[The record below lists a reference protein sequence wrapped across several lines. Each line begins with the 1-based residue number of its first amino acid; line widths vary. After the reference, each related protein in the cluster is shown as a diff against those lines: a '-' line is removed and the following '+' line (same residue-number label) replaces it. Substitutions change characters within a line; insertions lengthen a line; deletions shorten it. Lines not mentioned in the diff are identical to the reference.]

1 MMKEEEN
8 EYYTDDDYN
17 NNINYK
23 LLKFDNNNGIN
34 YNNHFN
40 NYNSQINF
48 KKENDNFNNYQIINN
63 NIINT
68 HNYFQINFNQNFSND
83 NELFFFNKFYNSKI
97 LKNKIIN
104 SQITKQDLNAIN
116 SIIINDTSPQ
126 NIENNCH
133 YLQMKIISNPN
144 YANEILFPFLFPNM
158 ISLINDQYGNL
169 IYQGFIEVLN
179 QNHLTNSL
187 IIIENNFNE
196 ISHSQNG
203 TRVIQKLIEK
213 SSNLKQGNN
222 LILNSLINMLKG
234 KVCELSNDKNANHII
249 QKFIVNIQFPY
260 NNFIYEEL
268 YQNFMNISIT
278 KYGCCVVQKCLINGN
293 KEQKEKIIYLVLQN
307 TFYLIRDQFG
317 NYVYQCVLL
326 LNDEEI
332 NYKIIDIIYD
342 TIIPLCKE
350 KYSSN
355 VIEKLFEINNIVI
368 VNQLIDYITKTDN
381 KILELVTNKYG
392 NYIIQKILN
401 VCTDKN
407 LFFRILNS
415 ISKNII
421 LINNVSFGKKLI
433 SKLSEKYPI
442 LNEMI
447 NSIEM

>member
-1 MMKEEEN
+1 MMKEEEI
-8 EYYTDDDYN
+8 EY
-17 NNINYK
+17 NYCNDI
-23 LLKFDNNNGIN
+23 DNNNNNFQLLNLDNKNEIN
-34 YNNHFN
+34 FNNHFN
-40 NYNSQINF
+40 NFDNQTNL
-48 KKENDNFNNYQIINN
+48 KKENFNIINN

-68 HNYFQINFNQNFSND
+68 HNYFQINFNQNFSYD
-83 NELFFFNKFYNSKI
+83 NEPFYFNNFNNLKVV
-97 LKNKIIN
+97 KNKIIN

-116 SIIINDTSPQ
+116 SIIINDTSSQ

-133 YLQMKIISNPN
+133 YLQMRIVSNAN
-144 YANEILFPFLFPNM
+144 YANEVLFPFLFPNM
-158 ISLINDQYGNL
+158 IRLINDQYGNY
-169 IYQGFIEVLN
+169 IYQGFIEVF
-179 QNHLTNSL
+179 NSKNL
-187 IIIENNFNE
+187 INFLVVIENNFNE

-222 LILNSLINMLKG
+222 IIQKSLIDMLKG
-234 KVCELSNDKNANHII
+234 KVCQLSNDENANHII

-268 YQNFMNISIT
+268 YQNFMHIAIT
-278 KYGCCVVQKCLINGN
+278 KYGCCVVQKCLINAN

-307 TFYLIRDQFG
+307 TFNLIRGQFG
-317 NYVYQCVLL
+317 NYVYQCVLML
-326 LNDEEI
+326 KDEKI
-332 NYKIIDIIYD
+332 NYKIIEIIYEKL
-342 TIIPLCKE
+342 IPLCKE

-355 VIEKLFEINNIVI
+355 VIEKIFEINNIVI

-381 KILELVTNKYG
+381 KILELITNKYG
-392 NYIIQKILN
+392 NYIIQKILSI
-401 VCTDKN
+401 CTDKN
-407 LFFRILNS
+407 LFFRILNT
-415 ISKNII
+415 ISQNII

>member
-1 MMKEEEN
+1 MKEEEN

-179 QNHLTNSL
+179 QNNLTNSL
-187 IIIENNFNE
+187 IVIENNFNE

-234 KVCELSNDKNANHII
+234 KVCEL
-249 QKFIVNIQFPY
+249 
-260 NNFIYEEL
+260 
-268 YQNFMNISIT
+268 
-278 KYGCCVVQKCLINGN
+278 
-293 KEQKEKIIYLVLQN
+293 
-307 TFYLIRDQFG
+307 
-317 NYVYQCVLL
+317 
-326 LNDEEI
+326 
-332 NYKIIDIIYD
+332 
-342 TIIPLCKE
+342 
-350 KYSSN
+350 
-355 VIEKLFEINNIVI
+355 
-368 VNQLIDYITKTDN
+368 
-381 KILELVTNKYG
+381 
-392 NYIIQKILN
+392 
-401 VCTDKN
+401 
-407 LFFRILNS
+407 
-415 ISKNII
+415 
-421 LINNVSFGKKLI
+421 
-433 SKLSEKYPI
+433 
-442 LNEMI
+442 
-447 NSIEM
+447 